1 MKAVR
6 LQIPADADYID
17 LVRNSLLGVA
27 TKLGFSFEE
36 IEDMKVAVSEACSNA
51 VLHGAKDEA
60 DEGVIDVSFEF
71 DSKSLIIRVVNYG
84 VPFAYSDARRAASG
98 IQGTHP
104 SELRVGGLGIYLME
118 ALMDEVEMSSDE
130 QRTEV
135 RLMKYRG

>member
-17 LVRNSLLGVA
+17 LVRNNLLGVA

-51 VLHGAKDEA
+51 VLHGAKE
-60 DEGVIDVSFEF
+60 ETGGVIDVSFEF
-71 DSKSLIIRVVNYG
+71 DTAGLVIRVVNYG
-84 VPFAYSDARRAASG
+84 VPFAYSDARKAASG
-98 IQGTHP
+98 IQGNHP